1 MAQILVGL
9 ITYLL
14 LAIYCHEEYN
24 DKDNITR
31 VRQLRIKMRN
41 KLAEML
47 AKINDDNLQNLPDNL
62 PNAGP
67 PSHASP

>member
-1 MAQILVGL
+1 MAQILGGL

-31 VRQLRIKMRN
+31 VRQLPIKMRN
-41 KLAEML
+41 ELAEML
-47 AKINDDNLQNLPDNL
+47 AEINVHPKRPAFPKIFNHE
-62 PNAGP
+62 G
-67 PSHASP
+67 